1 MHKNIKS
8 ASLKENPS
16 VLLGC
21 QQAICSG
28 SPLLFVSLFALMGLT
43 DWWHGPKFCAGMP
56 KSKLC
61 LFPYVNFF
69 YQLLLI
75 GVQWLMTWLSIFVL
89 GCQIANCACSPMWFF
104 LSVALTGV
112 QWFMA
117 WLSIFVLECPI
128 KNSWLISVLV
138 VFVHC
143 VVFMMITVNIFV
155 LKCLTCYFLWFLFVL
170 IVLALLHLFIHH
182 GVLCFWPFNSDSFV
196 FLGILPPFIG
206 TFSFAIGHFK
216 YWKLYWTGCQH
227 NFF

>member
-1 MHKNIKS
+1 MTWPQVLCWDAKKQIV
-8 ASLKENPS
+8 LVPICEFFLS
-16 VLLGC
+16 V
-21 QQAICSG
+21 AFDWCS
-28 SPLLFVSLFALMGLT
+28 VIDDLT
-43 DWWHGPKFCAGMP
+43 LNFCVGMP
-56 KSKLC
+56 NSKLC
-61 LFPYVNFF
+61 MFPNV
-69 YQLLLI
+69 I
-75 GVQWLMTWLSIFVL
+75 
-89 GCQIANCACSPMWFF
+89 FF

-196 FLGILPPFIG
+196 FLGILSPFIG
-206 TFSFAIGHFK
+206 AFSFAIGHFK